1 MNFSDYADASYRTQM
16 EGELDFLRGQVEAL
30 KAMLGYLTEKYG
42 DGKIVVPSDYAVQ
55 IAGHHFELSP
65 IAAEGYSLEV
75 SRDCTSLTQMEE

>member
-1 MNFSDYADASYRTQM
+1 MSFSDFADVSCRTQM

-42 DGKIVVPSDYAVQ
+42 DGKIIVPSDYALQ

-65 IAAEGYSLEV
+65 IEAEGYCLEV
-75 SRDCTSLTQMEE
+75 SRDYTSLTQMEE